1 MAGHFGNG
9 VTLKVNSLVV
19 GAIKSITAPATEHAR
34 VDFTVLGDTYQQMQT
49 SPVAEAQELEF
60 TCLMDLENIAN
71 QKAIRS
77 YVGTNTAYA
86 CEIDF
91 PWGATDDVY
100 SFSAKLYGVE
110 SSEITSGDAI
120 EITFKAVLTTT
131 ITIG

>member
-1 MAGHFGNG
+1 
-9 VTLKVNSLVV
+9 
-19 GAIKSITAPATEHAR
+19 
-34 VDFTVLGDTYQQMQT
+34 
-49 SPVAEAQELEF
+49 
-60 TCLMDLENIAN
+60 MDLENIAN